1 MIALDTNILLR
12 FVLDDNAGLSP
23 VARRIVERNEC
34 WVSLLAAG
42 ELGYV
47 LTSVYRSNSAEV
59 ISYCRILMDLPTI
72 AVEHERRFAQALDG
86 VEAGIDWFDAMLWA
100 SAPADQSCSLLIKR
114 FPNARLRLA
123 GTCKC
128 ACLKPAPNRVWQI

>member
-12 FVLDDNAGLSP
+12 FVLDDNAVLSP

-100 SAPADQSCSLLIKR
+100 SAPAGSIVFTFDRAFSKR
-114 FPNARLRLA
+114 ASAIGWDVQVRLPKA
-123 GTCKC
+123 G
-128 ACLKPAPNRVWQI
+128 A